1 MPTPPVH
8 DPTDAGSRLAG
19 AARLGA
25 LTAGVI
31 ALALGALGCGGGGGS
46 TSAQAV
52 TMTKAEFVAKA
63 NAICAKDDPQLSEAS
78 AKLAA
83 LHTPAEV
90 TAAWLRQDRRC
101 RDCGRGVPRDLVEGD
116 HIIAWSAGG
125 ADDPAAARDHLRE
138 LAEVGVTWAT
148 TGFSAPD
155 RAGYVDRL
163 RRYGDEVI
171 AKLR

>member
-90 TAAWLRQDRRC
+90 TAGVRSSFVPAIEGQVQEIRALGSPTGEQAATATMLRLVQ
-101 RDCGRGVPRDLVEGD
+101 GDL
-116 HIIAWSAGG
+116 ARLK
-125 ADDPAAARDHLRE
+125 ADPGLVSTDIFHDFAQVAHAYGL
-138 LAEVGVTWAT
+138 T
-148 TGFSAPD
+148 SCAP
-155 RAGYVDRL
+155 L
-163 RRYGDEVI
+163 S
-171 AKLR
+171 